1 MFGGSFFKKNIKITP
16 LNNEIYSCKGNLLFV
31 PFEYKNLTMDTKNK
45 LTELN
50 RETVEKLEAF
60 MKEKGSEGRDH
71 EKIHSAKEEWQ
82 LAWNKLMEALLILEK
97 LEI

>member
-1 MFGGSFFKKNIKITP
+1 M
-16 LNNEIYSCKGNLLFV
+16 E
-31 PFEYKNLTMDTKNK
+31 TKNK

-60 MKEKGSEGRDH
+60 MKEKGSEGSIHH

>member
-1 MFGGSFFKKNIKITP
+1 
-16 LNNEIYSCKGNLLFV
+16 
-31 PFEYKNLTMDTKNK
+31 MDTKNK

-50 RETVEKLEAF
+50 REALEKLDDF
-60 MKEKGSEGRDH
+60 MKKKENLGIDHH

>member
-1 MFGGSFFKKNIKITP
+1 
-16 LNNEIYSCKGNLLFV
+16 
-31 PFEYKNLTMDTKNK
+31 MDTKNK
-45 LTELN
+45 LTALN
-50 RETVEKLEAF
+50 REAVEKLEAF
-60 MKEKGSEGRDH
+60 MKEKGNVGSDHH